1 MTNGDYIRALII
13 RKVNS
18 LSYEGL
24 MNYVFDVE
32 DVEGEYPI
40 LTMAQDGFEKEVYQN
55 ISEKKLEELLSSG
68 KYFDDMRKWL
78 ERKMK

>member
-68 KYFDDMRKWL
+68 KYFDDIRKWL